1 MYSDNIERDYWY
13 PYTVE
18 KMFIYIDRDFYI
30 DEYSFSFEDDDTL
43 IIEPC
48 RGGGLPDE
56 YIRVKDELH

>member
-1 MYSDNIERDYWY
+1 
-13 PYTVE
+13 
-18 KMFIYIDRDFYI
+18 MFIYIDRDFYI